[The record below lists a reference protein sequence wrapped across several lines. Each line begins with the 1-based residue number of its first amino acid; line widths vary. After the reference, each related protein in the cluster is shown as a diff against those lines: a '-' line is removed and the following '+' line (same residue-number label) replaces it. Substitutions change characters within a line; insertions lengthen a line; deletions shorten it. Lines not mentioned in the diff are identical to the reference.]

1 MPRILIVE
9 DEQDLAS
16 LLEYNLKQ
24 EGFETD
30 VARTGA
36 AGVSRAKSFKPD
48 LILLDLMLPDIG
60 GTEVARLVR
69 EGDGKRVPII
79 MVTARGEE
87 SDRVKGLELGADD
100 YVVKPFS
107 VKELMLR
114 IKNVLRRDGSEPKPV
129 STNGKLT
136 APDIVLD
143 IDRHE
148 VTVKGKPVVLTALEF
163 RLLKT
168 FLERPGRVQTRET
181 LLSDVWGIDAEIT
194 TRTVD
199 THIKRL
205 REKLGP
211 SGDIIETIRG
221 VGYKLTA
228 PE

>member
-1 MPRILIVE
+1 MPRILIIE

-16 LLEYNLKQ
+16 LLEYNLKT
-24 EGFETD
+24 EGFEVD

-36 AGVSRAKSFKPD
+36 AGVTRARVFKPD
-48 LILLDLMLPDIG
+48 LVLLDLMLPDIA
-60 GTEVARLVR
+60 GTEVARLIR
-69 EGDGKRVPII
+69 EGDPRRVSII

-107 VKELMLR
+107 VKELLLR
-114 IKNVLRRDGSEPKPV
+114 IRNVLRRDTSESKAPV
-129 STNGKLT
+129 AGLLH
-136 APDIVLD
+136 AADIALD
-143 IDRHE
+143 AERHE
-148 VTVKGKPVVLTALEF
+148 VTVHGRAVVLTALEF

-211 SGDIIETIRG
+211 SGDVIETIRG
-221 VGYKLTA
+221 VGYKLVI
-228 PE
+228 PGK

>member
-1 MPRILIVE
+1 MSRILIVE

-114 IKNVLRRDGSEPKPV
+114 IKNVLRRDGNEPKPV

>member
-1 MPRILIVE
+1 MSRILIVE

-69 EGDGKRVPII
+69 EGDAKRVPII

-114 IKNVLRRDGSEPKPV
+114 IKNVLRRDGNEPKAV
-129 STNGKLT
+129 SSNGKLT

>member
-1 MPRILIVE
+1 MSRILIVE

-60 GTEVARLVR
+60 GTEVARLIR
-69 EGDGKRVPII
+69 EGEGKRVPII

-114 IKNVLRRDGSEPKPV
+114 IKNVLRRDGNEPKPV

>member
-16 LLEYNLKQ
+16 LLEYNLKND
-24 EGFETD
+24 GFEVE

-36 AGVSRAKSFKPD
+36 AGVTRARSFKPD
-48 LILLDLMLPDIG
+48 LVLLDLMLPDIA
-60 GTEVARLVR
+60 GTEVARLLR
-69 EGDGKRVPII
+69 ESEGKRVSII

-107 VKELMLR
+107 VKELLLR
-114 IKNVLRRDGSEPKPV
+114 IRNVLRREASEPPGPLAGALK
-129 STNGKLT
+129 
-136 APDIVLD
+136 AADIALD
-143 IDRHE
+143 AERHE
-148 VTVKGKPVVLTALEF
+148 VTVLGRPVVLTALEF

-211 SGDIIETIRG
+211 SGDVIETIRG
-221 VGYKLTA
+221 VGYKLVT
-228 PE
+228 PGR